1 MMTIG
6 FAGGKRRFAALK
18 RWQRPEQPG
27 TVAAKRQ
34 RPPWGEAVLMTRIAE
49 LAGQAPDKV
58 ACLFPDAGTTLTYGA
73 LHRRATRA
81 AHWLIGLG
89 LQGGDCFALLL
100 DNCAAVFE
108 LAFAAERAGLYYV
121 PISTYLRPAEVGY
134 ILRDC
139 GAKVLVT
146 TAAMLDGLQPPP
158 GMLVATVDA
167 CPPGTIDY
175 DAALAAQPMGP
186 LPPRPVGRDVLYSS
200 GTTGQPKG
208 VFRPMLPAA
217 PSEPQPDTGVMAAFG
232 ADAATV
238 YLSTGPLYHA
248 APHRFTLQTLR
259 RGGTCIVP
267 RRFDAEAA
275 LAAIER
281 HRVTHSQ
288 WVPTMF
294 VRLLAL
300 PEAVRARYDLSSMR
314 RVIHAAAPCPV
325 AVKERMITWWGP
337 IIFEYY
343 AGSESIGAT
352 AIESDDWLTHKGSVG
367 RAIAGTVHITDEAGR
382 ELPPG
387 EVGAIWFAGLPA
399 FEYLNAPEK
408 TRAAVNARGW
418 ATYGDIGHLDPDGY
432 LYLSDRRADLIISG
446 GVNIYPQEVENVLAR
461 HPAIADAA
469 VIGIPNPDLGERV
482 QGVVQLREGAQ
493 AGPAEL
499 MAFCREHLAGPKCP
513 RGIDIVDHLP
523 RSDIGKLLRR
533 VLREQYRAVAA
544 GRM

>member
-1 MMTIG
+1 
-6 FAGGKRRFAALK
+6 
-18 RWQRPEQPG
+18 
-27 TVAAKRQ
+27 
-34 RPPWGEAVLMTRIAE
+34 MTRIAE
-49 LAGQAPDKV
+49 WARQAPSKA
-58 ACLFPDAGTTLTYGA
+58 ACHFPDAGATLTYGA
-73 LHRRATRA
+73 LDERATRA

-89 LQGGDCFALLL
+89 LQAGDCFAMLL

-108 LAFAAERAGLYYV
+108 LAIAAERAGLYYV
-121 PISTYLRPAEVGY
+121 PVSAALRPAEAAY

-139 GAKVLVT
+139 GAKLVVT
-146 TAAMLDGLQPPP
+146 TAARLGGLP
-158 GMLVATVDA
+158 GMPVATVDGA
-167 CPPGTIDY
+167 PPGAIGY
-175 DAALAAQPMGP
+175 EAALAAQPTGP

-208 VFRPMLPAA
+208 VFRPLAPAEQRLA
-217 PSEPQPDTGVMAAFG
+217 PQPETGVMAALRG
-232 ADAATV
+232 HRDMV

-248 APHRFTLQTLR
+248 APHRFTLQALR
-259 RGGTCIVP
+259 HGGTCIIP

-300 PEAVRARYDLSSMR
+300 PAATRARYDLGSMR
-314 RVIHAAAPCPV
+314 RVIHAAAPCPI
-325 AVKERMITWWGP
+325 AVKERMIEWWGP

-352 AIESDDWLTHKGSVG
+352 AIESDDWLAHKGSVG
-367 RAIAGTVHITDEAGR
+367 RSIAGTIHIADEAGR

-387 EVGAIWFAGLPA
+387 EVGAIWFSGLPS

-408 TRAAVNARGW
+408 TRAAVNAKGW
-418 ATYGDIGHLDPDGY
+418 ATYGDIGHVDAEGY

-446 GVNIYPQEVENVLAR
+446 GVNVYPLEVENVLLQ
-461 HPAIADAA
+461 HPAVADAA
-469 VIGIPNPDLGERV
+469 VVGAPDAEYGERV
-482 QGVVQLREGAQ
+482 QGVVQLRDGAQ
-493 AGPAEL
+493 AAPGEL
-499 MAFCREHLAGPKCP
+499 VAFCKERLSGPKCP
-513 RGIDIVDHLP
+513 RGIDIVEALP

-533 VLREQYRAVAA
+533 VLKERYRAGAA
-544 GRM
+544 